1 MKTLRLI
8 PKLTLIA
15 TIAACGAKEK
25 NSTLGVEASDLQAE
39 LTAQATSEALSAA
52 SNGDVDG
59 SSGLGL
65 SLNAD
70 SSSDP
75 VKSITR
81 TCVQQSD
88 GSALVTINSE
98 VSMDKSSSGSKIA
111 RSNKLSGKS
120 LETRLWSLSGG
131 QVNCVNGEKAQI
143 NWKGALSGYSLKVH
157 IERERTQSMSQ
168 TNVKKNTTVSRSRSF
183 NMVGDRTISLVSY
196 AEDSSA
202 GVSIQEKKVSGKV
215 SRSFRFIDKN
225 GLEQSGTI
233 TSENIGDPLS
243 IKVRRSLSSK
253 ELLSRE
259 IVSGVRASTGA
270 DGSRLELSFS
280 SLLMSGEGESCEAQS
295 GSFTIKHSDSSGA
308 LVKSVSCS
316 ADSGILNCVDNAGAA
331 VEIES
336 PSCDPMDGK

>member
-1 MKTLRLI
+1 M
-8 PKLTLIA
+8 
-15 TIAACGAKEK
+15 

-143 NWKGALSGYSLKVH
+143 NWKGALSG
-157 IERERTQSMSQ
+157 
-168 TNVKKNTTVSRSRSF
+168 
-183 NMVGDRTISLVSY
+183 
-196 AEDSSA
+196 
-202 GVSIQEKKVSGKV
+202 
-215 SRSFRFIDKN
+215 
-225 GLEQSGTI
+225 
-233 TSENIGDPLS
+233 
-243 IKVRRSLSSK
+243 
-253 ELLSRE
+253 
-259 IVSGVRASTGA
+259 
-270 DGSRLELSFS
+270 
-280 SLLMSGEGESCEAQS
+280 
-295 GSFTIKHSDSSGA
+295 
-308 LVKSVSCS
+308 
-316 ADSGILNCVDNAGAA
+316 
-331 VEIES
+331 
-336 PSCDPMDGK
+336 